1 MVDDPQKRLERHA
14 QQPVPPVDP
23 DFANRLESK
32 LRVDHAAATSC
43 RPWAA
48 RSMLP
53 RALAAA
59 VVVVAGVAGI
69 VAITADDGGVP
80 VAVVDDGQPDLLG
93 APMTDGDVPVEITPS
108 PTATLERTEGITD
121 GLALSSPT
129 PTETLPESAI
139 PTLSRV
145 VPASEVPAVDV
156 PAAESGEVVAT
167 PEVPPNTALPTSS
180 TVPSPTAMPTL
191 VPATPVP
198 ASSTAI
204 PAPTVT
210 PVPEITPPTTPE
222 VRPTPTPEREPAPIN
237 LVCTSRTSG
246 DAAGALCSWEEPKT
260 DRAVVAYEV
269 IRSVNSGETQ
279 VITRQR
285 ANAPTLY
292 VDRNVESG
300 DRAIYLVRALDAA
313 DLVVGAST
321 RQMVRIG

>member
-32 LRVDHAAATSC
+32 LRVDHAAATSR

-80 VAVVDDGQPDLLG
+80 VAVVDDGQPDLLS

-108 PTATLERTEGITD
+108 PTATLERTEGIIE
-121 GLALSSPT
+121 GLALSSAT
-129 PTETLPESAI
+129 PTETLPESAM
-139 PTLSRV
+139 PTLPPV
-145 VPASEVPAVDV
+145 VSASEVPAVDV
-156 PAAESGEVVAT
+156 PAAEPAEIVVT
-167 PEVPPNTALPTSS
+167 PEVPANTALPTSS
-180 TVPSPTAMPTL
+180 TVPSPTAVPTL
-191 VPATPVP
+191 TPATPVP
-198 ASSTAI
+198 ASSTVI
-204 PAPTVT
+204 PVPTVT
-210 PVPEITPPTTPE
+210 PVPEITPPITPE
-222 VRPTPTPEREPAPIN
+222 VRPTPTPEREPALIN
-237 LVCTSRTSG
+237 LVCKSRTSG

-321 RQMVRIG
+321 RQTVRIG